1 MTIEEKTLDSDEE
14 ILHLMGSSI
23 TVRNIEN
30 LLNVITAHN
39 KDKSEEDSIDS
50 VIENYFGDANYA
62 HTTTHYEDFESAI
75 MRLCAYEVIKRD
87 YNIEECWYIKEGNL
101 SRTAKKLPPLFPTS
115 VFFLVVSSEAQPL
128 LLYSAI
134 LSSEPIA
141 KFFML
146 VPIPFLKSSL

>member
-23 TVRNIEN
+23 TVKNIEN

-87 YNIEECWYIKEGNL
+87 YNIISGGNDNHMMYLSGLPHHKVASDKIIEEIVSLVE
-101 SRTAKKLPPLFPTS
+101 KKS
-115 VFFLVVSSEAQPL
+115 QE
-128 LLYSAI
+128 
-134 LSSEPIA
+134 
-141 KFFML
+141 
-146 VPIPFLKSSL
+146 LKSN